1 MKINSSAFIPMQFTA
16 KHLDF
21 SIHESPLK
29 TLLLNGEKVGVILIE
44 MTIAIMAGWLLASLN
59 MPVGWLIG
67 PMIVGILLALIWQK
81 STPLPKSFNL
91 VGQAIVALT
100 TATRFSPETLI
111 LGKTYALPLLGCIV
125 VTGAMSVCNGYLLW
139 RWAKIDRTT
148 GFLGC
153 IPGAGPS
160 LVAISEQMGA
170 DAIAVAVLQY
180 IRILLV
186 ALIIPTLASFWFASP
201 GLPEMPL
208 VLSSP
213 TSLSSPPHAPAFL
226 NWLIISV
233 CGGLGVWL
241 GPLLRLP
248 SSLFLGPFLAG
259 LIGFWS
265 LPYTFEMPPLGFTV
279 GLLFVGLGTG
289 LKFDGNTAKKLIKAV
304 LIEVILVIVLILSC
318 LGVGYIFHLITKV
331 DTMTAILGSTPGGI
345 TAMIATVLQ
354 LGGDSGL
361 VMAMQMTRMLL
372 ILLIV
377 PWILQQMMIDKKE

>member
-1 MKINSSAFIPMQFTA
+1 MKTNSSVLITMPSVAN
-16 KHLDF
+16 LDF
-21 SIHESPLK
+21 PRHESWVK
-29 TLLLNGEKVGVILIE
+29 VLLLNGEKVGVILIQ
-44 MTIAIMAGWLLASLN
+44 MAIAIMAGWLLTSLN
-59 MPVGWLIG
+59 MPVGWLLG
-67 PMIVGILLALIWQK
+67 PMIVGIVLALIWQK

-91 VGQAIVALT
+91 LGQAIIALT

-125 VTGAMSVCNGYLLW
+125 VTSAMSVCNGYLLW

-186 ALIIPTLASFWFASP
+186 AVIVPALASFWFASP
-201 GLPEMPL
+201 GVQEMPL
-208 VLSSP
+208 ALSPLS

-226 NWLIISV
+226 NWLILCV

-241 GPLLRLP
+241 GPVLRLP

-265 LPYTFEMPPLGFTV
+265 LPYTFEMPPLGLTV
-279 GLLFVGLGTG
+279 GLVLVGLGTG
-289 LKFDGNTAKKLIKAV
+289 LKFDCNTTKKLIKAV
-304 LIEVILVIVLILSC
+304 LIELILVLVLIGSC
-318 LGVGYIFHLITKV
+318 LGVGYIFHLVTQV

-354 LGGDSGL
+354 LGGDCGL

-377 PWILQQMMIDKKE
+377 PWVLPQIIIDKKG